1 MVWGKLLLQTFH
13 LVERRSQGLIGCK
26 SKKIVPIRQ
35 SINYGKTYPYYGKGG
50 FLANLS
56 PMSKKSRTFALRN
69 IVEYFLAFFNYICF
83 TSPIMAFIETNNI
96 KGDVFG
102 GITAGIVA
110 LPLALAFG
118 IHAFGGVDSPE
129 ASSMGALAGLVGAT
143 LLGFFAALFG
153 GTHSQ
158 ISGPTGPMTV
168 ITASIV
174 SGAWASSQGNISAV
188 LLSMSLAG
196 IFCGLFQVL
205 FGLIRIGKYVR
216 YIPYPVLSGFMS
228 GIGVIII
235 LQQLYPIIGKKSPA
249 STLDMILNFPAAFA
263 EGISVPA
270 LLLGLAC
277 IALIILVPKVTKKV
291 PATLVALVVVTVVS
305 LFTGL
310 DSALTIGNIPAGL
323 PMPFFTKVQLDGIDW
338 MVVIKASLVPG
349 LTLAGLGSIDTLL
362 TSVMADNITKTKHNS
377 NQELIGQ
384 GIGNA
389 VAGLFCGL
397 AGAGATMRTV
407 VNVKSGGRTQLSGMI
422 HAALLLAI
430 LLGLGSLVKYV
441 PLSVLAG
448 ILITVG
454 WGIIDFRGFKDLRR
468 IPKSDAFVMIV
479 VFLMTVFVDLLT
491 AVGIGMVIACV
502 LFMKRAGDLVED
514 GYSSK
519 ELSTFDKESPWEDEK
534 DMPKDIH
541 HHIYIERLDGPIFFG
556 SITGFQRVM
565 HDIPKDAKIVII
577 RMRRVPFMDQ
587 SGVYA
592 METAIKDLQAQGVKV
607 LMTIIQPQPR
617 YMLEN
622 HRIIPMLI
630 PQENTFETFE
640 DCTNYLKTL

>member
-1 MVWGKLLLQTFH
+1 
-13 LVERRSQGLIGCK
+13 
-26 SKKIVPIRQ
+26 
-35 SINYGKTYPYYGKGG
+35 
-50 FLANLS
+50 
-56 PMSKKSRTFALRN
+56 
-69 IVEYFLAFFNYICF
+69 
-83 TSPIMAFIETNNI
+83 MAFIETNNI

-118 IHAFGGVDSPE
+118 IQAFSGIDSPE

-188 LLSMSLAG
+188 ILSMSLAG
-196 IFCGLFQVL
+196 IFCGLFQVI

-235 LQQLYPIIGKKSPA
+235 LQQIYPIIGKKSPA
-249 STLDMILNFPAAFA
+249 STLDMIINFPAALA
-263 EGISVPA
+263 DGVSVIA
-270 LLLGLAC
+270 LALGLAC
-277 IALIILVPKVTKKV
+277 ISLIVLVPKVTKKV
-291 PATLVALVVVTVVS
+291 PATLVALIAVTVVS
-305 LFTGL
+305 LFTNL
-310 DSALTIGNIPAGL
+310 DSSLTIGNIPAGL
-323 PMPFFTKVQLDGIDW
+323 PMPFFTKVQLDDIDW
-338 MVVIKASLVPG
+338 ASVLEASLVPG

-362 TSVMADNITKTKHNS
+362 TSVVADNITKTKHNS

-407 VNVKSGGRTQLSGMI
+407 VNVKSGGRTQISGMI
-422 HAALLLAI
+422 HAVLLLAI

-454 WGIIDFRGFKDLRR
+454 WGIIDFRGFKDILR
-468 IPKSDAFVMIV
+468 IPKSDAFVMMV

-502 LFMKRAGDLVED
+502 LFMKRAGDLVENS
-514 GYSSK
+514 YSAK
-519 ELSTFDKESPWEDEK
+519 ALDTFDKESPWEDEK
-534 DMPKDIH
+534 DIPEEIRNR
-541 HHIYIERLDGPIFFG
+541 IYIERLDGPIFFG

-565 HDIPKDAKIVII
+565 HDIPTNLKIVII

-592 METAIKDLQAQGVKV
+592 METAIKDLQAQGIKV

-617 YMLEN
+617 YMLEK
-622 HRIIPMLI
+622 HHIIPILI
-630 PQENTFETFE
+630 PKENTFETFE
-640 DCTNYLKTL
+640 ECTEYLKGL

>member
-1 MVWGKLLLQTFH
+1 
-13 LVERRSQGLIGCK
+13 
-26 SKKIVPIRQ
+26 
-35 SINYGKTYPYYGKGG
+35 
-50 FLANLS
+50 
-56 PMSKKSRTFALRN
+56 
-69 IVEYFLAFFNYICF
+69 
-83 TSPIMAFIETNNI
+83 MAFIETNNI

-118 IHAFGGVDSPE
+118 IQAFGGVDSPE
-129 ASSMGALAGLVGAT
+129 ASSMGVLAGLVGAT

-310 DSALTIGNIPAGL
+310 DSAFTIGNIPAGL

-338 MVVIKASLVPG
+338 MVVVKASLVPG

-362 TSVMADNITKTKHNS
+362 TSVVADNITKTKHNS

>member
-1 MVWGKLLLQTFH
+1 
-13 LVERRSQGLIGCK
+13 
-26 SKKIVPIRQ
+26 
-35 SINYGKTYPYYGKGG
+35 
-50 FLANLS
+50 
-56 PMSKKSRTFALRN
+56 
-69 IVEYFLAFFNYICF
+69 
-83 TSPIMAFIETNNI
+83 MAFIETNNI

-118 IHAFGGVDSPE
+118 IQAFSGVDSPE

-188 LLSMSLAG
+188 ILSMSLAG
-196 IFCGLFQVL
+196 IFCGLFQVI

-235 LQQLYPIIGKKSPA
+235 LQQIYPIIGKKSPA
-249 STLDMILNFPAAFA
+249 STLDMIINFPAALA
-263 EGISVPA
+263 DGVSVIA
-270 LLLGLAC
+270 LALGLAC
-277 IALIILVPKVTKKV
+277 ISLIVLVPKVTKKV
-291 PATLVALVVVTVVS
+291 PATLVALIAVTVVS
-305 LFTGL
+305 LFTNL
-310 DSALTIGNIPAGL
+310 DSSLTIGNIPAGL

-338 MVVIKASLVPG
+338 ASVLEASIVPG

-362 TSVMADNITKTKHNS
+362 TSVVADNITKTKHNS

-389 VAGLFCGL
+389 VAGLFCGI

-407 VNVKSGGRTQLSGMI
+407 VNVKSGGRTQISGMI
-422 HAALLLAI
+422 HAVLLLAI

-454 WGIIDFRGFKDLRR
+454 WGIIDFRGFKDILR
-468 IPKSDAFVMIV
+468 IPKSDAFVMMV

-502 LFMKRAGDLVED
+502 LFMKRAGDLVENS
-514 GYSSK
+514 YSAK
-519 ELSTFDKESPWEDEK
+519 ALDTFDKESPWEDEK
-534 DMPKDIH
+534 DIPEEIH
-541 HHIYIERLDGPIFFG
+541 NRIYIERLDGPIFFG

-565 HDIPKDAKIVII
+565 HDIPTNVKIVII

-592 METAIKDLQAQGVKV
+592 METAIKDLQAQGIKV

-622 HRIIPMLI
+622 HHIIPILI
-630 PQENTFETFE
+630 PKENTFETFE
-640 DCTNYLKTL
+640 ECTEYLKGL

>member
-1 MVWGKLLLQTFH
+1 
-13 LVERRSQGLIGCK
+13 
-26 SKKIVPIRQ
+26 
-35 SINYGKTYPYYGKGG
+35 
-50 FLANLS
+50 
-56 PMSKKSRTFALRN
+56 
-69 IVEYFLAFFNYICF
+69 
-83 TSPIMAFIETNNI
+83 MAFIETNNI

-118 IHAFGGVDSPE
+118 IQAFGGVDSPE

-249 STLDMILNFPAAFA
+249 STLDMILNFPATIA

-291 PATLVALVVVTVVS
+291 PATLVALVVVTVAS

-362 TSVMADNITKTKHNS
+362 TSVVADNITKTKHNS

-514 GYSSK
+514 GY
-519 ELSTFDKESPWEDEK
+519 
-534 DMPKDIH
+534 IH

-617 YMLEN
+617 YILEN

>member
-1 MVWGKLLLQTFH
+1 
-13 LVERRSQGLIGCK
+13 
-26 SKKIVPIRQ
+26 
-35 SINYGKTYPYYGKGG
+35 
-50 FLANLS
+50 
-56 PMSKKSRTFALRN
+56 
-69 IVEYFLAFFNYICF
+69 
-83 TSPIMAFIETNNI
+83 MAFIETNNI

-118 IHAFGGVDSPE
+118 IQAFGGVDSPG

-196 IFCGLFQVL
+196 IFCGLFQVF

-235 LQQLYPIIGKKSPA
+235 LQQLYPIVGKKSPA
-249 STLDMILNFPAAFA
+249 STLDMILNFPATIA

-362 TSVMADNITKTKHNS
+362 TSVVADNITKTKHNS

>member
-1 MVWGKLLLQTFH
+1 
-13 LVERRSQGLIGCK
+13 
-26 SKKIVPIRQ
+26 
-35 SINYGKTYPYYGKGG
+35 
-50 FLANLS
+50 
-56 PMSKKSRTFALRN
+56 
-69 IVEYFLAFFNYICF
+69 
-83 TSPIMAFIETNNI
+83 MAFIETNNI

-118 IHAFGGVDSPE
+118 IQAFSGVDSPE

-188 LLSMSLAG
+188 ILSMSLAG
-196 IFCGLFQVL
+196 IFCGLFQII

-235 LQQLYPIIGKKSPA
+235 LQQIYPIIGKKSPA
-249 STLDMILNFPAAFA
+249 STLDMIINFPAALA
-263 EGISVPA
+263 DGVSVIA
-270 LLLGLAC
+270 LALGLAC
-277 IALIILVPKVTKKV
+277 ISLIVLVPKVTKKV
-291 PATLVALVVVTVVS
+291 PATLVALIVVTVVS
-305 LFTGL
+305 LFTNL
-310 DSALTIGNIPAGL
+310 DSSLTIGNIPAGL

-338 MVVIKASLVPG
+338 ASVLEASLVPG

-362 TSVMADNITKTKHNS
+362 TSVVADNITKTKHNS

-389 VAGLFCGL
+389 VSGLFCGL

-407 VNVKSGGRTQLSGMI
+407 VNVKSGGRTQISGMI
-422 HAALLLAI
+422 HAVLLLAI

-454 WGIIDFRGFKDLRR
+454 WGIIDFRGFKDILR
-468 IPKSDAFVMIV
+468 IPKSDAFVMMV

-502 LFMKRAGDLVED
+502 LFMKRAGDLVENS
-514 GYSSK
+514 YSAK
-519 ELSTFDKESPWEDEK
+519 ALDTFDKESPWEDEK
-534 DMPKDIH
+534 DIPEEIRNR
-541 HHIYIERLDGPIFFG
+541 IYIERLDGPIFFG

-565 HDIPKDAKIVII
+565 HDIPTNVKIVII

-592 METAIKDLQAQGVKV
+592 METAIKDLQAQGIKV

-622 HRIIPMLI
+622 HHIIPILI
-630 PQENTFETFE
+630 PKENTFETFE
-640 DCTNYLKTL
+640 ECTEYLKDL

>member
-1 MVWGKLLLQTFH
+1 
-13 LVERRSQGLIGCK
+13 
-26 SKKIVPIRQ
+26 
-35 SINYGKTYPYYGKGG
+35 
-50 FLANLS
+50 
-56 PMSKKSRTFALRN
+56 
-69 IVEYFLAFFNYICF
+69 
-83 TSPIMAFIETNNI
+83 MAFIETNNI

-118 IHAFGGVDSPE
+118 IQAFSGIDSPE

-188 LLSMSLAG
+188 ILSMSLAG
-196 IFCGLFQVL
+196 IFCGLFQVI

-235 LQQLYPIIGKKSPA
+235 LQQIYPIIGKKSPA
-249 STLDMILNFPAAFA
+249 STLDMIINFPAALA
-263 EGISVPA
+263 DGVSVIA
-270 LLLGLAC
+270 LALGLAC
-277 IALIILVPKVTKKV
+277 ISLIVLVPKVTKKV
-291 PATLVALVVVTVVS
+291 PATLVALIAVTVVS
-305 LFTGL
+305 LFTNL
-310 DSALTIGNIPAGL
+310 DSSLTIGNIPAGL

-338 MVVIKASLVPG
+338 ASVLEASLVPG

-362 TSVMADNITKTKHNS
+362 TSVVADNITKTKHNS

-407 VNVKSGGRTQLSGMI
+407 VNVKSGGRTQISGMI
-422 HAALLLAI
+422 HAVLLLAI

-454 WGIIDFRGFKDLRR
+454 WGIIDFRGFKDILR
-468 IPKSDAFVMIV
+468 IPKSDAFVMMV

-502 LFMKRAGDLVED
+502 LFMKRAGDLVENS
-514 GYSSK
+514 YSAK
-519 ELSTFDKESPWEDEK
+519 ALDTFDKESPWEDEK
-534 DMPKDIH
+534 DIPEEIRNR
-541 HHIYIERLDGPIFFG
+541 IYIERLDGPIFFG

-565 HDIPKDAKIVII
+565 HDIPTNLKIVII

-587 SGVYA
+587 SCVYA
-592 METAIKDLQAQGVKV
+592 METAIKDLQAQGIKV

-617 YMLEN
+617 YMLEK
-622 HRIIPMLI
+622 HHIIPILI
-630 PQENTFETFE
+630 PKENTFETFE
-640 DCTNYLKTL
+640 ECTEYLKGL

>member
-1 MVWGKLLLQTFH
+1 
-13 LVERRSQGLIGCK
+13 
-26 SKKIVPIRQ
+26 
-35 SINYGKTYPYYGKGG
+35 
-50 FLANLS
+50 
-56 PMSKKSRTFALRN
+56 
-69 IVEYFLAFFNYICF
+69 
-83 TSPIMAFIETNNI
+83 MAFIETNNI

-118 IHAFGGVDSPE
+118 IQAFSGIDSPE

-188 LLSMSLAG
+188 ILSMSLAG
-196 IFCGLFQVL
+196 IFCGLFQVI

-235 LQQLYPIIGKKSPA
+235 LQQIYPIIGKKSPA
-249 STLDMILNFPAAFA
+249 STLDMIINFPAALA
-263 EGISVPA
+263 DGVSVIA
-270 LLLGLAC
+270 LALGLAC
-277 IALIILVPKVTKKV
+277 ISLIVLVPKVTKKV
-291 PATLVALVVVTVVS
+291 PATLVALIAVTVVS
-305 LFTGL
+305 LFTNL
-310 DSALTIGNIPAGL
+310 DSSLTIGNIPAGL

-338 MVVIKASLVPG
+338 ASVLEASLVPG

-362 TSVMADNITKTKHNS
+362 TSVVADNITKTKHNS

-407 VNVKSGGRTQLSGMI
+407 VNVKSGGRTQISGMI
-422 HAALLLAI
+422 HAVLLLAI

-454 WGIIDFRGFKDLRR
+454 WGIIDFRGFKDILR
-468 IPKSDAFVMIV
+468 IPKSDAFVMMV

-502 LFMKRAGDLVED
+502 LFMKRAGDLVENS
-514 GYSSK
+514 YSAK
-519 ELSTFDKESPWEDEK
+519 ALDTFDKESPWEDEK
-534 DMPKDIH
+534 DIPEEIRNR
-541 HHIYIERLDGPIFFG
+541 IYIERLDGPIFFG
-556 SITGFQRVM
+556 SITGIQRVM
-565 HDIPKDAKIVII
+565 HDIPTNLKIVII

-592 METAIKDLQAQGVKV
+592 METAIKDLQAQGIKV

-617 YMLEN
+617 YMLEK
-622 HRIIPMLI
+622 HHIIPILI
-630 PQENTFETFE
+630 PKENTFETFE
-640 DCTNYLKTL
+640 ECTEYLKGL

>member
-1 MVWGKLLLQTFH
+1 
-13 LVERRSQGLIGCK
+13 
-26 SKKIVPIRQ
+26 
-35 SINYGKTYPYYGKGG
+35 
-50 FLANLS
+50 
-56 PMSKKSRTFALRN
+56 
-69 IVEYFLAFFNYICF
+69 
-83 TSPIMAFIETNNI
+83 MAFIETNNI

-118 IHAFGGVDSPE
+118 IQAFGGVDSPG

-196 IFCGLFQVL
+196 IFCGLFQVF

-235 LQQLYPIIGKKSPA
+235 LQQLYPIVGKKSPA
-249 STLDMILNFPAAFA
+249 STLDMILNFPATIA

-362 TSVMADNITKTKHNS
+362 TSVVADNITKTKHNS

-389 VAGLFCGL
+389 MAGLFCGL

>member
-1 MVWGKLLLQTFH
+1 
-13 LVERRSQGLIGCK
+13 
-26 SKKIVPIRQ
+26 
-35 SINYGKTYPYYGKGG
+35 
-50 FLANLS
+50 
-56 PMSKKSRTFALRN
+56 
-69 IVEYFLAFFNYICF
+69 
-83 TSPIMAFIETNNI
+83 MAFIETNNI

-118 IHAFGGVDSPE
+118 IQAFSGVDSPE

-188 LLSMSLAG
+188 ILSMSLAG
-196 IFCGLFQVL
+196 IFCGLFQII

-235 LQQLYPIIGKKSPA
+235 LQQIYPIIGKKSPA
-249 STLDMILNFPAAFA
+249 GTLDMIINFPAALA
-263 EGISVPA
+263 DGVSVIA
-270 LLLGLAC
+270 LALGMAC
-277 IALIILVPKVTKKV
+277 IALIVLVPKVTKKV
-291 PATLVALVVVTVVS
+291 PATLVALIAVTVVS
-305 LFTGL
+305 LFTNL
-310 DSALTIGNIPAGL
+310 DSSLTIGNIPAGL

-338 MVVIKASLVPG
+338 ASVLEVSLVPG

-362 TSVMADNITKTKHNS
+362 TSVVADNITKTKHNS

-407 VNVKSGGRTQLSGMI
+407 VNVKSGGRTQISGMI
-422 HAALLLAI
+422 HAVLLLAI

-454 WGIIDFRGFKDLRR
+454 WGIIDFRGFKDILR
-468 IPKSDAFVMIV
+468 IPKSDAFVMMV

-502 LFMKRAGDLVED
+502 LFMKRAGDLVENS
-514 GYSSK
+514 YSAK
-519 ELSTFDKESPWEDEK
+519 ALDTFDKESPWEDEK
-534 DMPKDIH
+534 DIPEEIRNR
-541 HHIYIERLDGPIFFG
+541 IYIERLDGPIFFG

-565 HDIPKDAKIVII
+565 HDIPTNVKIVII

-622 HRIIPMLI
+622 HHIIPILI
-630 PQENTFETFE
+630 PKENTFETFE
-640 DCTNYLKTL
+640 ECTEYLKSL